1 METYGNHI
9 WLVVEPPLWKMME
22 FVNWNKMTFPSE
34 WNIKFHGSKPPTSIF
49 IPWTHSSSFIHMETI
64 FRMTMETIWKPYGN
78 HMETI
83 WKPIHIY
90 PLKNLFCP
98 RPLRSGW
105 PRCPPSPSAGRWGLP
120 AISCRRSGCPP
131 RWCDLR
137 WRSTTCGWVDSAGIL
152 PSGYVKIAIEHGHL

>member
-1 METYGNHI
+1 MTMETYGNHI

-83 WKPIHIY
+83 WKPYGNLSISIHWKIFSVLGHFEADGQGVHHLQA
-90 PLKNLFCP
+90 PAVGAFQPFLAVVADVHQGDAIFGDVQ
-98 RPLRSGW
+98 RP
-105 PRCPPSPSAGRWGLP
+105 A
-120 AISCRRSGCPP
+120 
-131 RWCDLR
+131 D
-137 WRSTTCGWVDSAGIL
+137 
-152 PSGYVKIAIEHGHL
+152 E